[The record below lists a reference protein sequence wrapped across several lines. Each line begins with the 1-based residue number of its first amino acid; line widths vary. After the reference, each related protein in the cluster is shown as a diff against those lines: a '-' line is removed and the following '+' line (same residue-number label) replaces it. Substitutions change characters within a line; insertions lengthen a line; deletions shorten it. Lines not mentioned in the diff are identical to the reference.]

1 MIPARARA
9 NLLTALAGFALCAI
23 PLAAQAV
30 PNRATAYL
38 TVTDV
43 TDARAL
49 WVNPAGLAARH
60 EASVHLDLTVRQPG
74 GRGQLGQIATGFNAR
89 GLSFG
94 YQRDNFSGGL
104 RGHTYRLGV
113 AGAYNRL
120 AAGMAIAAYRGG
132 TKGTAWDVGA
142 RYEWGPQVAFGAVV
156 RNIGR
161 PTVRGVRED
170 VTFVP
175 ATTIRVIGDLLAVS
189 VQAALG
195 PAWTR
200 GYTLEARAQLPG
212 RAGFGLMARID
223 TDRSWRRRALVFG
236 FSAGR
241 ADRVGLVAST
251 PGDFSQVDAAS
262 VYGVSSRIP
271 R

>member
-1 MIPARARA
+1 MI
-9 NLLTALAGFALCAI
+9 TALAGFALFAL

-38 TVTDV
+38 TTTDV
-43 TDARAL
+43 ADARAL

-60 EASVHLDLTVRQPG
+60 EASVHLDFTVRQPG
-74 GRGQLGQIATGFNAR
+74 GRGQLGQITAGFNAR

-94 YQRDNFSGGL
+94 YQRDNFPGGL
-104 RGHTYRLGV
+104 HGHTYRLGL

-120 AAGMAIAAYRGG
+120 AAGMALVAYRGG
-132 TKGTAWDVGA
+132 TKGTAWDLGA
-142 RYEWGPQVAFGAVV
+142 RYVWRPQIAFGAVI

-175 ATTIRVIGDLLAVS
+175 ATTIRIMGDLLAVS

-195 PAWTR
+195 PASTH

-212 RAGFGLMARID
+212 RAGLGLIGRID

-236 FSAGR
+236 LSAGR
-241 ADRVGLVAST
+241 GDRVGLVGST